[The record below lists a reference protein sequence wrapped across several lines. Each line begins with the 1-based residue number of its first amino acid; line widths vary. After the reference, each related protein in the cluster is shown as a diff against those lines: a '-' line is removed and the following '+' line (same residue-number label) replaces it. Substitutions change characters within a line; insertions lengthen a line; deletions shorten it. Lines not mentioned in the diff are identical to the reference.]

1 MLNVKLMIDL
11 KNNIH
16 ATKRKQDNIIILKTF
31 KFSLKII
38 KLYQNLKA
46 VNEFEL
52 SKRLLR
58 SGTSIGANVEESTA
72 AQTKK
77 DFIAKMSIASK
88 EARETKYWIRLI
100 AESSINKYDFNEYLN
115 DVNEI
120 ISILTAIV
128 KTSQANINN

>member
-1 MLNVKLMIDL
+1 MIDL